1 MGHAALV
8 AGRRR
13 EAGPSVPVAMG
24 SAGSPVLQEQG
35 LMLSVG
41 KHGWPSVASGGWFG
55 LCTVGV
61 LMSAMVPC
69 LPLAWPLLGCPVGLG
84 TVLLPSGCCASLLWG
99 NCALGDPVSAQS
111 SLRPRNSSSKH
122 GEHGVSRAE
131 VTTVTKGGACT
142 GGWGGCRVGL
152 GTRAAGGAAGGGSSL
167 MRSAGGPHA
176 AAQG

>member
-41 KHGWPSVASGGWFG
+41 EHGWPSVASGGWFG

-61 LMSAMVPC
+61 LMSAMVPSAFGMAPPGLSC
-69 LPLAWPLLGCPVGLG
+69 GAGDSPAPLW
-84 TVLLPSGCCASLLWG
+84 VLCIP
-99 NCALGDPVSAQS
+99 ALGELCIGGPCVSTEQS
-111 SLRPRNSSSKH
+111 QAKEQLLKTR
-122 GEHGVSRAE
+122 
-131 VTTVTKGGACT
+131 
-142 GGWGGCRVGL
+142 
-152 GTRAAGGAAGGGSSL
+152 GTRCE
-167 MRSAGGPHA
+167 
-176 AAQG
+176 